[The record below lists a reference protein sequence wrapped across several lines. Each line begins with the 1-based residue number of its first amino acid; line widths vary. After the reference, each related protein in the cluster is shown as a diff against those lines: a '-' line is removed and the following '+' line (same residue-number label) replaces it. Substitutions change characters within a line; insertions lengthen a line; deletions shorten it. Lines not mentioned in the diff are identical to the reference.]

1 MSGGFQFL
9 DIILLAVIALFLVA
23 RLRNALGRRDGHENS
38 GNNNL
43 FQLSDSVEDRKAE
56 EEYIDAD
63 NLVTAKEQK
72 QGLQILKKL
81 DPEFSQQQ
89 FVEGACTA
97 FEIVLKAYSN
107 HDLEAL
113 QTLLSEEVL
122 NQFKSAIESIE
133 GSKQKLVDVLI
144 RIDKAEIVEIYVEN
158 KIAFITV
165 EFKSQQINAVRDEKG
180 EAIEGDANRE
190 VSVTDFWTFARKTT
204 AKDPNW
210 TLVQTKSPE

>member
-38 GNNNL
+38 GNNNV
-43 FQLSDSVEDRKAE
+43 FQLSDSVDDRKVE
-56 EEYIDAD
+56 EDYIDAD
-63 NLVTAKEQK
+63 NLVTAKEQE

-81 DPEFSQQQ
+81 DPEFSEQQ

-97 FEIVLKAYSN
+97 FEIVLNAYSN
-107 HDLEAL
+107 HDIEAL

-122 NQFKSAIESIE
+122 NQFKSAIESRE
-133 GSKQKLVDVLI
+133 GSKQKLADVLI

-165 EFKSQQINAVRDEKG
+165 EFTSQQINAVRDEKG
-180 EAIEGDANRE
+180 EVIEGDANRE
-190 VSVTDFWTFARKTT
+190 VSVTDFWTFARNTT